1 MLKKKNEDEKKNY
14 FKQFDTVQQKV
25 LEEKR
30 QRNENKVLARMDK
43 FDVQIDLHTILKR
56 RLKKLITKNKE
67 KVKYIQ
73 QYQKILKII
82 DDAFTQ
88 IKQGSG
94 ITDIEEIP
102 NTFIKSEE
110 QNYSLYTYVDILSQ
124 DIEYL

>member
-30 QRNENKVLARMDK
+30 QRNENKLLARMDK
-43 FDVQIDLHTILKR
+43 FDVQIDLYTILKR

-73 QYQKILKII
+73 
-82 DDAFTQ
+82 
-88 IKQGSG
+88 
-94 ITDIEEIP
+94 
-102 NTFIKSEE
+102 
-110 QNYSLYTYVDILSQ
+110 
-124 DIEYL
+124 

>member
-1 MLKKKNEDEKKNY
+1 LLKKKNEDEKKNY

-88 IKQGSG
+88 IKQCSG
-94 ITDIEEIP
+94 ITDIEEIT

>member
-30 QRNENKVLARMDK
+30 QRNENKLLARMDK
-43 FDVQIDLHTILKR
+43 FDVQIDLYTILKR
-56 RLKKLITKNKE
+56 RLKLITKNKE

-88 IKQGSG
+88 IKQCSG
-94 ITDIEEIP
+94 ITDIEEIN

>member
-88 IKQGSG
+88 IKQCSG
-94 ITDIEEIP
+94 ITDIEEIN

>member
-1 MLKKKNEDEKKNY
+1 
-14 FKQFDTVQQKV
+14 
-25 LEEKR
+25 
-30 QRNENKVLARMDK
+30 MDK
-43 FDVQIDLHTILKR
+43 FDVQIDLYTILKR

-88 IKQGSG
+88 IKQGSE
-94 ITDIEEIP
+94 ITDIEEIT